1 MSDLDICKSA
11 IARYEKLSAR
21 LRGAGSRNA
30 QERGRTTSPAVS
42 GGHAEVFFSL
52 TVRRYAVSW
61 LRCRE
66 KMANLNRSRAARGS
80 MPNANYINQ

>member
-1 MSDLDICKSA
+1 MSNLDIRWNRERALRKVVSA
-11 IARYEKLSAR
+11 APRRRIAQT
-21 LRGAGSRNA
+21 

-42 GGHAEVFFSL
+42 GGRAEVFFSL

-80 MPNANYINQ
+80 MPDANYINQ